1 MDAKQCMIVDL
12 ERRGDKNMFITE
24 QVASIKRVDNGNW
37 IIRFSNSPRIFQ
49 YNRARILYLTYGESI
64 NLHEKGLYV
73 GNKRITDAVELLKF
87 SDKQHTFYRVTYCNG
102 YSENLD
108 GRNVYVT
115 RTPIDVCGGSTW
127 DYLRKLADETG
138 LLTEDEESILSKQYE
153 LIDLKRDNVP
163 LAQYLGNKT
172 KLATY
177 RLPQLVY
184 YPFGCNASQKKAVEA
199 ALTHQASIIQGPPGT
214 GKTQTIL
221 NIVSNL
227 LVQKSQFLLFLITT
241 LPLKMLQKS

>member
-153 LIDLKRDNVP
+153 LIDLKRD
-163 LAQYLGNKT
+163 GDW
-172 KLATY
+172 
-177 RLPQLVY
+177 
-184 YPFGCNASQKKAVEA
+184 F
-199 ALTHQASIIQGPPGT
+199 I
-214 GKTQTIL
+214 
-221 NIVSNL
+221 
-227 LVQKSQFLLFLITT
+227 
-241 LPLKMLQKS
+241 